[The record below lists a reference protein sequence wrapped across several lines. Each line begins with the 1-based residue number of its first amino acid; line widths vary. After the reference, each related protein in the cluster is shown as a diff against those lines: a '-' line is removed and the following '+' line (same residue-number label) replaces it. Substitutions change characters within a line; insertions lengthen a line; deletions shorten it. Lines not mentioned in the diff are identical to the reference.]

1 MGTDQPPRSSSTPNT
16 MHRGQHGGSTPI
28 NNMEVA
34 LRPSTAKKSLN
45 CETIFYFI
53 STCLVKVK
61 HISIIHYCST
71 VNHHQQIPGHTHG
84 QSSIPLGNDLIL
96 NTLNFNKS
104 LCHYCSTVNRHQQ
117 IPGNLQGQSSIPLG
131 NDLILNTSY

>member
-1 MGTDQPPRSSSTPNT
+1 MGTDQPPRRSSTPNT

-53 STCLVKVK
+53 SACLVKVK

-84 QSSIPLGNDLIL
+84 QSSIPLCIVFLLKYFILKTNHYVIIARQLIVISRFL
-96 NTLNFNKS
+96 VISKAS
-104 LCHYCSTVNRHQQ
+104 L
-117 IPGNLQGQSSIPLG
+117 SIRLVFFKF
-131 NDLILNTSY
+131 IL